1 MREEHILRRG
11 TEQNG
16 FSLVFFRYAR
26 PLGKW
31 APSVK
36 KNRFSSMKPRN
47 EQFWQITMFPMPSR
61 VIGKLTVTDLLLTDL
76 QSLDTDK
83 KKFPDVSGFSVV
95 EGWVPH
101 RTEAKDSQNYVY
113 HAALKIHGQ
122 TKRRP
127 LRDTIRSFVD
137 SFVQTEAFVDSF
149 VQTEVRGL
157 AGWDRLC
164 KRIFAEA
171 PEHYFRRY
179 NFRRYNKDPKK
190 EMEDFEEIDFLAPGG
205 TSGFAPFESIL

>member
-36 KNRFSSMKPRN
+36 KHRFSSMKPRN

-137 SFVQTEAFVDSF
+137 SFVQTE
-149 VQTEVRGL
+149 VRGL